1 MMRVLT
7 VLLIVV
13 GIAAGGA
20 LGFVL
25 KPSAGAATAGREA
38 QAPDPHAGA
47 EPQYVKFG
55 RKLVVPV
62 VEGATTRALMVID
75 LGIDVPAPLSDRVHA
90 MEPRLRDAFM
100 RVLFQMSADAAS
112 TETYIDARILEEL
125 RVALLAAARE
135 HAGSAVRDV
144 LILDMIRKEL

>member
-1 MMRVLT
+1 
-7 VLLIVV
+7 
-13 GIAAGGA
+13 
-20 LGFVL
+20 
-25 KPSAGAATAGREA
+25 
-38 QAPDPHAGA
+38 
-47 EPQYVKFG
+47 VKFG

-100 RVLFQMSADAAS
+100 RVLFQMAAAGAF

-135 HAGSAVRDV
+135 RAGSAVSDV